1 MKRQPSTKDI
11 ELCLYC
17 PTLCESRCPVNLAT
31 GNVTWSPWGKMAA
44 GWRIRSALVPSSQ
57 ESGLPV
63 SMCLDCLACREA
75 CDHLTNIPENLTAMR
90 SELAARGQA
99 PESLKPG
106 NGSLQE
112 RRERLAGIAP
122 AWRQTE
128 DCAALL
134 VPGAEMLGEGTRA
147 CLKSLFAAL
156 DRLGDQTLGVN
167 QDSVLDCGHL
177 LAASGD
183 LHGAKAQATAT
194 RGRWSRYNR
203 IVLASPHDLSFVR
216 LQWAS
221 MELDPPKGTVSVL
234 DHLSGLLDYGIS
246 PTVASKVAYLDSCH
260 LGRHLGIFELPRD
273 LIKWAIK
280 APLVE
285 LLHQGRQGTCCGGGY
300 PLSWAAPEVG
310 AEVAGLVMQE
320 FRASGAEV
328 LVSACAR
335 CVEWLQQADPDFPVY
350 FIAQLLSGEIP

>member
-1 MKRQPSTKDI
+1 
-11 ELCLYC
+11 
-17 PTLCESRCPVNLAT
+17 
-31 GNVTWSPWGKMAA
+31 
-44 GWRIRSALVPSSQ
+44 
-57 ESGLPV
+57 
-63 SMCLDCLACREA
+63 
-75 CDHLTNIPENLTAMR
+75 MR